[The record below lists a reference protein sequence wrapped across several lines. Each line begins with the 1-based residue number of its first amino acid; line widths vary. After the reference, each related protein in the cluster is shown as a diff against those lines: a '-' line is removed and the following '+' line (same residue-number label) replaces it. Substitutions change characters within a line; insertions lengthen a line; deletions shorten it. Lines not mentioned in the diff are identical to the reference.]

1 MTKTISNLKNTNCL
15 TNVEKRGALNLPTML
30 KDRRCGTLRA
40 RAQTEERKQREYIT
54 KEEVASPTIQT
65 TSLMLSFLIHTEEK
79 GDVAIVDVIGAYL
92 MADMKDK
99 IIVKLTEDAVDI
111 RCKVNKN
118 IFLLYL

>member
-1 MTKTISNLKNTNCL
+1 
-15 TNVEKRGALNLPTML
+15 ML
-30 KDRRCGTLRA
+30 KDRRCGTLKA
-40 RAQTEERKQREYIT
+40 RAQTEGRKQRDYIT
-54 KEEVASPTIQT
+54 KEEVDSPTIQT
-65 TSLMLSFLIHTEEK
+65 TSLMLSFLIHAEEK
-79 GDVAIVDVIGAYL
+79 GDVAIVNVIGAYL